1 MAGQRF
7 ELNPSCTSLPNDTAC
22 VVRLGRGGGEA
33 VGRGQLEGS
42 GWRGFDS
49 HAAECHKLPFTD
61 ALHQRHQV
69 IWFYSK
75 FLNVELSYAKQLRGR
90 VRVRLGREAYRWEGH
105 DMVLP
110 T

>member
-7 ELNPSCTSLPNDTAC
+7 ELSPSCTSLPNDTVC

-33 VGRGQLEGS
+33 VGGGQLEGS
-42 GWRGFDS
+42 GWRVFDS

-69 IWFYSK
+69 VWFYLK
-75 FLNVELSYAKQLRGR
+75 FLNVEPSYAKQQPFIYLL
-90 VRVRLGREAYRWEGH
+90 VAIIV
-105 DMVLP
+105 
-110 T
+110 